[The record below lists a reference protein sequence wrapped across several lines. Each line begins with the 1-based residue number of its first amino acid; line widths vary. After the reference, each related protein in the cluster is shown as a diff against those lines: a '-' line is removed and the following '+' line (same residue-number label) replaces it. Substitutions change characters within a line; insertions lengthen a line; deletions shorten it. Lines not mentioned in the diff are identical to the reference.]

1 VPVSSDRENRI
12 AFRPLVE
19 SDLPTMLR
27 WLSDPGVAEWW
38 RESDLSLESLI
49 GKYQPIIDGNE
60 PTRCFVIVID
70 GRDTGMIQCYFV
82 ADHPDYARQIGLP
95 LGSVGTDLFFGD
107 PGIRGKGWAV
117 PMLAAFHRRIVFG
130 EMGAKLAIIAPEP
143 ANLRAIHVYGRVGF
157 RWLKTVP
164 IKDDDPLQS
173 GKEYVMVMTPE
184 AFAGR
189 DDA

>member
-1 VPVSSDRENRI
+1 MAVSSDRENRI

-19 SDLPTMLR
+19 SDLPTMLS

-60 PTRCFVIVID
+60 PTRCFVIVVD
-70 GRDTGMIQCYFV
+70 GRDVGMIQCYVV

-107 PGIRGKGWAV
+107 PGIRGKGWAP

-130 EMGAKLAIIAPEP
+130 EMDAKLAVIAPEP
-143 ANLRAIHVYGRVGF
+143 ANLRAIHVYERVGF

-173 GKEYVMVMTPE
+173 GKEYVMVMTRE
-184 AFAGR
+184 ELGGSHGA
-189 DDA
+189 